1 MYSILYFWGAFYSII
16 ITPAFIT
23 LYTLFKALTVNYIV
37 RKKDNKTDEPIQKMN
52 MISFIKNVFYY
63 KKTFIIILT
72 MIKLILSANS
82 YLGTSYMLGVMIAI
96 LILIFGM
103 NILVPNEVNDS
114 LFSVL
119 DFNFP
124 SLNQQVPKE
133 GSPIDMCNK
142 EAYKEA
148 INTTNINTNIGISK
162 ITNQPLDVLKINQNN
177 PAQVAPTDPNNKML
191 GGKKEPIKSKQ
202 KLYKIKLV

>member
-1 MYSILYFWGAFYSII
+1 
-16 ITPAFIT
+16 
-23 LYTLFKALTVNYIV
+23 
-37 RKKDNKTDEPIQKMN
+37 MN
-52 MISFIKNVFYY
+52 LISFIKNVFYY

-103 NILVPNEVNDS
+103 NILVPNEVNDT

-148 INTTNINTNIGISK
+148 TNSTNINTNIGISK
-162 ITNQPLDVLKINQNN
+162 ITNQPLDVLKINQNK
-177 PAQVAPTDPNNKML
+177 PEQVALTDPNKKML